1 MTTHSLNHAQQL
13 RPSNTYDTVIV
24 GGGSAGLSAALM
36 LGRARRSV
44 LVIDSE
50 EPRNAP
56 AAHMHG
62 FPSRDGAA
70 PTEFLRS
77 VREQLS
83 PYDVATIT
91 GRVLSAERVTD
102 GFRLSLDDG
111 TPVGARRLLASTGI
125 VDVLPDV
132 PGLSEHWGGEVVHC
146 PYCHGWELAERR
158 IGVLASTPMS
168 IQQALLFRQWTARL
182 TLLLHTQSPPTAELG
197 EQLAARSVRTI
208 TGPVARVETRDGR
221 LSGVRLATGEHIE
234 LDALAVAPLA
244 APRADFLRQLGL
256 DPQPHPSG
264 TGEHIPADE
273 TGRTQMEGV
282 WAAGNLT
289 NPALNALG
297 SADAGAIAAG
307 AINADLIAQE
317 TADAVRTFRDR

>member
-1 MTTHSLNHAQQL
+1 M
-13 RPSNTYDTVIV
+13 YDAVIV

-44 LVIDSE
+44 LVVDSE

-62 FPSRDGAA
+62 FPSRDGTA

-77 VREQLS
+77 TREQLS
-83 PYDVATIT
+83 TYDVSTIT
-91 GRVLSAERVTD
+91 GRVLSAEKVTD
-102 GFRLSLDDG
+102 GFRLTLDDG
-111 TPVGARRLLASTGI
+111 THAGARHLLATTGI
-125 VDVLPDV
+125 VDILPDV
-132 PGLSEHWGGEVVHC
+132 PGLSAHWGREVVHC

-158 IGVLASTPMS
+158 IGVLASGPMS
-168 IQQALLFRQWTARL
+168 IHQALLFRQWTARL
-182 TLLLHTQSPPTAELG
+182 TVLLHTQSPPTAEQE
-197 EQLAARSVRTI
+197 EQLAARGIRIV
-208 TGPVARVETRDGR
+208 TGEVARVETSDGR
-221 LSGVRLATGEHIE
+221 LSGVRLATGEHID

-264 TGEHIPADE
+264 TGEHVPADE
-273 TGRTQMEGV
+273 MGRTQIEGV
-282 WAAGNLT
+282 WVAGNLT
-289 NPALNALG
+289 NPALNVLG
-297 SADAGAIAAG
+297 SANAGAIAAG
-307 AINADLIAQE
+307 AINGELIAQE